1 MGFLMYLVSR
11 EPREGSRLT
20 MCLAGMRDTHSSLF
34 ALSDQRGWGNLRAV
48 ALLTL
53 AGLALRVT
61 RLGFQPLW
69 WDEGYSVWFATHPLP
84 EMAALTARDIHPP
97 LYYALLHL
105 WITLWGPG
113 PLALRAMSVVIGALA
128 IPIAYLVGRELT
140 GPRAGLWAAAL
151 LAFNPLHI
159 YYSQEV
165 RMYGL
170 VALWGIGATYYA
182 ARILGVTRVGEAP
195 LARSVWISYVLLALA
210 ALYTQYYAALLP
222 IGFTVY
228 ALWHWRRRPR
238 QLIRWIGLQ
247 AIVALAYLP
256 WVLYAA
262 PELIPYVS
270 QKVLVEADRPLGP
283 LVYLTRHLSAFA
295 IGHVEGALRVLWP
308 AGLLPLLP
316 IAWWLWRR
324 RGQVPSSRAAPFLL
338 STLATSLAF
347 GFLLNLRYPFFPD
360 RGERLLLLAA
370 PSLWLIA
377 AIALD
382 DLWQRQRQ
390 IAVASGASWAVL
402 AMLSL
407 AAFYLVPRYA
417 TDDYRP
423 LIEQV
428 QQQGQPDDVVWCV
441 FPWQVGYF
449 RAYAQPGAPIA
460 RLLPSQM
467 WDEDVRAALDE
478 TLLLGHRI
486 WLPEHLSLG
495 GILEARMESYLL
507 GRTDV
512 YPTANVWYGP
522 NTRLTLFTPAASPG
536 IAGPQGNTPAEFGRV
551 LRLHRSMIAPHIP
564 RDPAR
569 PELAQ
574 DPLRLQPEYDVIRVD
589 LEWEVIGRVPKGLQV
604 GLRLADEFGRTWS
617 QRDSQPMGGNQP
629 FELAQPGQRIR
640 DRHGLMVPAGT
651 PPGRYTV
658 WLKAYDPESGR
669 ALDLIGPDGRPQ
681 GIEIALGQVDVWPP
695 DRPLD
700 PRHLPIA
707 VRRPVDLD
715 GGVRFLGYTLGEGP
729 FEPGRAIPVN
739 LFWQAQRDL
748 NQEYLAFVQL
758 LDDQR
763 RLLAAWEGPPA
774 DAFPT
779 YEWQRGMLIRQ
790 PVELRLPAT
799 VPDGSH
805 LLIAGMFRLPD
816 RSRLSV
822 ARSWLSL
829 RQAQDYLALGKA
841 LVRGRPH
848 DYARPSPQHPLE
860 VQIGSFARLIGYD
873 LEAGNAMPGG
883 QITLTL
889 YWQAIGSA
897 DAEYTVFIHLLDAA
911 GRFRGQTDAP
921 PGNGAY
927 PTTGWLVGE
936 YLVDRHVLTLAADAT
951 PGPHLL
957 EVGMYLPTTN
967 TRLPV
972 RNAAG
977 EPLGDRIVL
986 SDTPVMVR

>member
-1 MGFLMYLVSR
+1 
-11 EPREGSRLT
+11 
-20 MCLAGMRDTHSSLF
+20 MRDTSSIPL
-34 ALSDQRGWGNLRAV
+34 ALSGQRSWGNLRAV
-48 ALLTL
+48 VLLTL
-53 AGLALRVT
+53 AGLVLRVA

-69 WDEGYSVWFATHPLP
+69 WDEGYSVWFATHSLS

-105 WITLWGPG
+105 WIVLWGPG
-113 PLALRAMSVVIGALA
+113 PLVLRAMSVLIGALT
-128 IPIAYLVGRELT
+128 IPIVYLVGRELA
-140 GPRAGLWAAAL
+140 GPRVGLWAATL

-170 VALWGIGATYYA
+170 VALWGIGATCYA
-182 ARILGVTRVGEAP
+182 ARILGVTRVGETSS
-195 LARSVWISYVLLALA
+195 ARSTWISYALLALA

-228 ALWHWRRRPR
+228 ALWRWRRHPRP
-238 QLIRWIGLQ
+238 LIRWIGLQ
-247 AIVALAYLP
+247 AIVTLGYLP

-262 PELIPYVS
+262 PELIPYIS

-283 LVYLTRHLSAFA
+283 LVYLARHLSVFA

-308 AGLLPLLP
+308 TGLLPLLP

-324 RGQVPSSRAAPFLL
+324 RGQMPGSQAVPLLL
-338 STLATSLAF
+338 STLATSLTF
-347 GFLLNLRYPFFPD
+347 GFLLNLHYPFFPD
-360 RGERLLLLAA
+360 RGERLLLLTA
-370 PSLWLIA
+370 PLLWLMA

-382 DLWQRQRQ
+382 DLWRERRW
-390 IAVASGASWAVL
+390 VAMAGGAGWAAL
-402 AMLSL
+402 AALSL
-407 AAFYLVPRYA
+407 ATFYLVPRYPA
-417 TDDYRP
+417 DDYRP

-428 QQQGQPDDVVWCV
+428 RQQGQPDDVVWCV

-449 RAYAQPGAPIA
+449 RAYARPGDPLA
-460 RLLPSQM
+460 RLLPSEA

-478 TLLLGHRI
+478 TLFLGRRI

-495 GILEARMESYLL
+495 GVLETHIESYLL
-507 GRTDV
+507 GRADV

-536 IAGPQGNTPAEFGRV
+536 IAGPQGNAPAEFGRV
-551 LRLHRSMIAPHIP
+551 LRLHRSVVAPNIP
-564 RDPAR
+564 RDPTR

-589 LEWEVIGRVPKGLQV
+589 LEWEVIGQVPKGLQV

-617 QRDSQPMGGNQP
+617 QRDSQPIGGSQP
-629 FELAQPGQRIR
+629 FELAQPGQRIW

-658 WLKAYDPESGR
+658 WLKVYTPEGGQ
-669 ALDLIGPDGRPQ
+669 ALDLIGPDGRTQ
-681 GIEIALGQVDVWPP
+681 GIELALGQVDVWPP

-707 VRRPVDLD
+707 IRRAIDLD
-715 GGVRFLGYTLGEGP
+715 GGIRFLGYTLGQGP
-729 FEPGRAIPVN
+729 FEPGRTIPVN
-739 LFWQAQRDL
+739 LFWQAQRDVD
-748 NQEYLAFVQL
+748 QEYLAFVQL
-758 LDDQR
+758 LDDQQ

-774 DAFPT
+774 HAFPT
-779 YEWQRGMLIRQ
+779 YEWQRGTLIRQ

-805 LLIAGMFRLPD
+805 RLIAGMFRLSD
-816 RSRLSV
+816 RSRLSL
-822 ARSWLSL
+822 ARPRLSL
-829 RQAQDYLALGKA
+829 RQASDHLVLGKA
-841 LVRGRPH
+841 LVRGRSH
-848 DYARPSPQHPLE
+848 EYARPSPQHLLD
-860 VQIGSFARLIGYD
+860 VQVGSFARLIGYD
-873 LEAGNAMPGG
+873 LEAGHATPGG
-883 QITLTL
+883 QIVLTL

-897 DAEYTVFIHLLDAA
+897 DAEYTVFVHLLDAA
-911 GRFRGQTDAP
+911 GRFRGQMDAP
-921 PGNGAY
+921 PGNGMY

-957 EVGMYLPTTN
+957 EVGMYLPATN
-967 TRLPV
+967 ARLPI
-972 RNAAG
+972 RDATG